1 MARAAGPSSSQGKA
15 STDARATYP
24 SSPAPGPSPEA
35 QADTVAEF
43 EPNPVMHLL
52 APVIAIT
59 ATMVVR
65 KVLNAGY
72 EKATGSKP
80 PASRDPSVAFRRA
93 VVWAVITAA
102 TAAAVETAVY
112 RIANQAGRSQK

>member
-1 MARAAGPSSSQGKA
+1 MARAAAPSTPKGEA
-15 STDARATYP
+15 STGEQAGYP
-24 SSPAPGPSPEA
+24 SGPATDQA
-35 QADTVAEF
+35 QGDAVAEF

-65 KVLNAGY
+65 KVLNKGY
-72 EKATGSKP
+72 QQVTGRQP
-80 PASRDPSVAFRRA
+80 PAPRDPSIAFRRA

-112 RIANQAGRSQK
+112 RIANQAGRPRP

>member
-1 MARAAGPSSSQGKA
+1 MPRAADRPSSKGPA
-15 STDARATYP
+15 SPDVPSTYP
-24 SSPAPGPSPEA
+24 SSQAAGPDERTDA
-35 QADTVAEF
+35 VAEF

-72 EKATGSKP
+72 EQVTGNKP
-80 PASRDPSVAFRRA
+80 PAPRDPSIAFRRA

-112 RIANQAGRSQK
+112 RVANQAGRSRP